1 MTIGKS
7 FAMTID
13 GASTPG
19 ESAFGVV
26 NPSTGEVFAEAPD
39 CSREQLDLAM
49 NAAQRA
55 FPEWSADE
63 SSRVAT
69 MHDMAT
75 AIEKSVETL
84 ARVQTMECGRPF
96 SASLKHLRG
105 RGDRF
110 RQYADLEVP
119 RIVVQDDDD
128 AVIEIVRRPLGVIA
142 LIKPW
147 NGPATNVLNA
157 IGPALRAGNTVVFKP
172 SPYTPLSA
180 LLIGEI
186 VRDVV
191 PPGVVNVVSGRDPLG
206 QWMVEHP
213 IPRGIGFT
221 GSSATGRKVNE
232 AAARDFKRC
241 LLELGGNDAAIVL
254 DDVDPEELAAQLFW
268 AAFNNNGQVCMAVK
282 RAFVPEIIY
291 DDVANALA
299 NLARKVKVGDVF
311 DEETELGPLTNKMQF
326 DRVSELVADALAHG
340 ATALAGSHAIER
352 PGYFFEPTILTN
364 LQEGFRIV
372 DEEQFG
378 PVLPLISYR
387 DVDEAVTR
395 ANATPYGLGASVW
408 SANSERAAEIA
419 ERLDSGTVWINTHQ
433 QVTDK
438 APFGGRKAS
447 GLGSQNGIYS
457 VYAFTDPQTVWR
469 SGRELRGRAK
479 GEA

>member
-1 MTIGKS
+1 MTVDDS
-7 FAMTID
+7 FAMTIN
-13 GASTPG
+13 GASVPT
-19 ESAFGVV
+19 EAAFGVV
-26 NPSTGEVFAEAPD
+26 DPSTGRVFAEAPD
-39 CSREQLDLAM
+39 CNREQLDFAM
-49 NAAQRA
+49 DAAQRA
-55 FPEWSADE
+55 FPEWSRDE
-63 SSRVAT
+63 SLRVAV

-75 AIEKSVETL
+75 AIEKSVDAL

-96 SASLKHLRG
+96 AASLKHLRG

-119 RIVVQDDDD
+119 RIVVQDDED
-128 AVIEIVRRPLGVIA
+128 AVIEVVRRPLGVIA

-157 IGPALRAGNTVVFKP
+157 LGPALRAGNTVVFKP

-180 LLIGEI
+180 LLIGGI
-186 VRDVV
+186 IRDVV
-191 PPGVVNVVSGRDPLG
+191 PPGVVNVVSGQDPLG

-232 AAARDFKRC
+232 SAARDLKRC
-241 LLELGGNDAAIVL
+241 LLELGGNDAAIIL
-254 DDVDPEELAAQLFW
+254 DDVDPEQLATQLFW

-282 RAFVPEIIY
+282 RAFVPEVIY
-291 DDVANALA
+291 DEVANALA
-299 NLARKVKVGDVF
+299 KLARDVKVGDVF
-311 DEETELGPLTNKMQF
+311 DEDTELGPLTNKMQF
-326 DRVSELVADALAHG
+326 ERVSELVAEALEHG
-340 ATALAGSHAIER
+340 AVARAGGKAIDR
-352 PGYFFEPTILTN
+352 PGYFYEPTILTN
-364 LQEGFRIV
+364 LHEGFRIV

-378 PVLPLISYR
+378 PVLPLISYK
-387 DVDEAVTR
+387 DVDEAIVR

-433 QVTDK
+433 QVSDK
-438 APFGGRKAS
+438 APFGGRKGS

-469 SGRELRGRAK
+469 SRRQLSARPK
-479 GEA
+479 GED